1 MPSLCPQKHRSTR
14 NEIKT
19 MTPGRKSLVS
29 WKKETAASAR
39 AIARALEKKSAT
51 LAKREAWLI
60 NPLTIALN
68 ADEN

>member
-1 MPSLCPQKHRSTR
+1 
-14 NEIKT
+14 